1 MKPGTIILF
10 LGVILQ
16 MTSRAQSP
24 PIIFYISDS
33 SNYSPEFLIPVT
45 DRLRSKNVESV
56 TLIADSIIVNNNR
69 ADAIIIPTD
78 LPLNEII
85 IYGAKRGDK
94 LYKLTVKRINYSTV
108 EYEYIQKEKK
118 IIVSRKG
125 LASLAPTFYYGV
137 EGTIETK
144 DKTYG
149 MNKYIDYSSD
159 CHTYLL
165 IGVGN
170 ISESGYASE
179 CDNKKENIDSGILFR
194 R

>member
-1 MKPGTIILF
+1 
-10 LGVILQ
+10 
-16 MTSRAQSP
+16 MTPHAQSTP
-24 PIIFYISDS
+24 PGNPSPITFYIRDS
-33 SNYSPEFLIPVT
+33 SNYSLEFLIPVT
-45 DRLRSKNVESV
+45 DRLNNAESV
-56 TLIADSIIVNNNR
+56 ALIADSIIVNNDR

-85 IYGAKRGDK
+85 IYSAKRGDK

-108 EYEYIQKEKK
+108 EYEYIQKEKNK
-118 IIVSRKG
+118 IIVSRNG
-125 LASLAPTFYYGV
+125 LASLAPTFFYGV

-149 MNKYIDYSSD
+149 MNKYIDYSVD

-170 ISESGYASE
+170 ISESEYHSD
-179 CDNKKENIDSGILFR
+179 CDNKKENIVSGILFR